1 MSRFIFIDMSE
12 ATMAYRHWHVKSGW
26 DHIHSDQTHTHIYR
40 IISKFSC
47 QYIENIF
54 LIIYLEELI
63 NLNRYIYIMDFAD
76 IYIYISR

>member
-1 MSRFIFIDMSE
+1 MI
-12 ATMAYRHWHVKSGW
+12 TH
-26 DHIHSDQTHTHIYR
+26 THTHIYR

-47 QYIENIF
+47 QSIENIF

-76 IYIYISR
+76 IYIYPDELTSQESIKCRSRD